1 MKKNKTRKA
10 FSFIELIVVITIIA
24 VLSLAAIVSY
34 GPIQKKSRDSR
45 RVADLQKISM
55 ALEMARQIGMTY
67 PATGSVQTV
76 LVPNFIQTYP
86 TDPKGVNS
94 YQYARDPT
102 SNYKYTLDAVMEDM
116 GSTNCPTCS
125 APYNYRVR
133 NP

>member
-1 MKKNKTRKA
+1 MKTKKA

-55 ALEMARQIGMTY
+55 ALEMSRQIGT
-67 PATGSVQTV
+67 
-76 LVPNFIQTYP
+76 TYP
-86 TDPKGVNS
+86 TDLQYLVDNNFIQSIPYNPKGSTYTYNRLTN
-94 YQYARDPT
+94 YTYEIGT
-102 SNYKYTLDAVMEDM
+102 SMEDL
-116 GSTNCPTCS
+116 GSTNIPVS
-125 APYNYRVR
+125 GGLNYKVF

>member
-1 MKKNKTRKA
+1 MKKNKKRKA

-55 ALEMARQIGMTY
+55 ALEMARQIGTTY
-67 PATGSVQTV
+67 PSEANLNTV
-76 LVPNFIQTYP
+76 LVPNYIQLFP
-86 TDPKGVNS
+86 KDPKTNS
-94 YQYARDPT
+94 DYVYSRPT
-102 SNYKYTLDAVMEDM
+102 NYTFSIGASMEDL
-116 GSTNCPTCS
+116 GSTNIPAS
-125 APYNYRVR
+125 GGLNYKVF

>member
-1 MKKNKTRKA
+1 MKIKKG

-55 ALEMARQIGMTY
+55 ALEMARQMGTTY
-67 PATGSVQTV
+67 PLSLDY
-76 LVPNFIQTYP
+76 LVTNNFIQSIP
-86 TDPKGVNS
+86 TDPKPVSPYLYTRG
-94 YQYARDPT
+94 AT
-102 SNYKYTLDAVMEDM
+102 NYYTYTLWAVMEDL
-116 GSTNCPTCS
+116 GSTTGDYS
-125 APYNYRVR
+125 GSYNYQVT